1 MPSNFTS
8 PSNIRY
14 TRSQSAIV
22 SRTLWFTG
30 IGESALAEQVQD
42 LLDAPD
48 PTVAPLAGQG
58 KVRLR
63 ITARG
68 ADEGEARARIDPVA
82 DDILGR
88 IGEYYFGEGDETLT
102 GHADDW
108 LEGGA
113 GADRFTLPGDAVGS
127 GPATLADFRADE
139 DRIELVV
146 PQDRLADAQVTVE
159 PQEDGTALVLLNGE
173 PVAMVLDGR
182 GLEAG
187 MIGVRAA

>member
-1 MPSNFTS
+1 VGDDWLSGN
-8 PSNIRY
+8 
-14 TRSQSAIV
+14 AGDD
-22 SRTLWFTG
+22 TLHAG
-30 IGESALAEQVQD
+30 AGADD
-42 LLDAPD
+42 LSGDAGDDVLDA
-48 PTVAPLAGQG
+48 
-58 KVRLR
+58 
-63 ITARG
+63 
-68 ADEGEARARIDPVA
+68 GEADGARDW
-82 DDILGR
+82 LHG
-88 IGEYYFGEGDETLT
+88 GEGDDTLT

-159 PQEDGTALVLLNGE
+159 PQDDGTALVLLNGE